1 LFKYS
6 VNKLI
11 NIAEAKKL
19 GAYAI
24 DFYSRKG
31 RYLYTIDDPFSV
43 AEFFAD
49 FDMAVKAVG
58 KDYRKM
64 KEWLNDEHKDTK

>member
-1 LFKYS
+1 M
-6 VNKLI
+6 
-11 NIAEAKKL
+11 
-19 GAYAI
+19 I